1 MKRMTMLGFAIVI
14 VAVFGLVGCVSTPV
28 ESENCLYRQ
37 QGEKPAWVESD
48 SGVAGHY
55 TGVGCAGKGDGDP
68 LEQARKKALAALCEA
83 ISVSVK
89 SEVTIRVTDD
99 SVKGVSTSGSR
110 TLEQTVATR
119 SDLNLGDISEAGRWM
134 DSDNCLLW
142 IRLKVDRN
150 LVNQIIA
157 LKKVDDLYHKAVA
170 KGVSVS
176 PADRLK
182 WIADASL
189 ILKSV
194 DFSKLPAHYGT
205 RDLFTR
211 RLNEARDGI
220 AKQSAQG
227 KILFTVTGS
236 AALGPDARKAV
247 AERFMRGMNGKAVY
261 RDTDRCVDEAACLE
275 FGRGDN
281 AAFLVSIGA
290 DTDLARG
297 SMGMWKATLSL
308 SVTVSDLSENK
319 RLTERIAESG
329 SILTFD
335 RNRVDWQ
342 NIVDK
347 LFEDRKFYRVEEVLQ
362 GLKG

>member
-1 MKRMTMLGFAIVI
+1 MKRMMMLGFAIVI

-48 SGVAGHY
+48 PGVAGHY
-55 TGVGCAGKGDGDP
+55 TGVGCAGKGDGDQ

-83 ISVSVK
+83 VAVSVK
-89 SEVTIRVTDD
+89 SEVTIRVTDT
-99 SVKGVSTSGSR
+99 SGKGVARSGSR
-110 TLEQTVATR
+110 TLEHSVATL
-119 SDLNLGDISEAGRWM
+119 SDLDLGDISEAGRWL
-134 DSDNCLLW
+134 DPDNCLLW
-142 IRLKVDRN
+142 VRLKVDRN
-150 LVNQIIA
+150 LVNQYIT
-157 LKKVDDLYHKAVA
+157 LKKADALYHKAVD
-170 KGVSVS
+170 KNVSAM

-182 WIADASL
+182 WIAEASL

-194 DFSKLPAHYGT
+194 DFSSLPAHYGT
-205 RDLFTR
+205 RDLFTGR
-211 RLNEARDGI
+211 FSAAKD
-220 AKQSAQG
+220 AVTKQSAQG

-236 AALGPDARKAV
+236 ADLGPETKKAL

-281 AAFLVSIGA
+281 AAFLVAIGA

-308 SVTVSDLSENK
+308 SVTVSDLAKNK

-335 RNRVDWQ
+335 KNRVDWQ

-347 LFEDRKFYRVEEVLQ
+347 LFEEQKFHRVEEVLQ
-362 GLKG
+362 GLEG

>member
-1 MKRMTMLGFAIVI
+1 MKRMMMVGFATVI
-14 VAVFGLVGCVSTPV
+14 VAAGFLNGCVTTPV
-28 ESENCLYRQ
+28 EPDSCLYRQ
-37 QGEKPAWVESD
+37 EGAKPVWVESD

-55 TGVGCAGKGDGDP
+55 TGVGCAEKGEGEP
-68 LEQARKKALAALCEA
+68 LEQARKKALAALCDA
-83 ISVSVK
+83 IAVSVK
-89 SEVTIRVTDD
+89 SEVTLRVTDD

-119 SDLNLGDISEAGRWM
+119 SDLNLGDISEAGRWL
-134 DSDNCLLW
+134 DPDNCLLW

-150 LVNQIIA
+150 LVNQVIT
-157 LKKVDDLYHKAVA
+157 LKKTDDLYRKAMD
-170 KGVSVS
+170 KGISAS

-189 ILKSV
+189 ILESV
-194 DFSKLPAHYGT
+194 DFSMLPAQYGT
-205 RDLFTR
+205 RDLFIR
-211 RLNEARDGI
+211 RFSEARDEI
-220 AKQSAQG
+220 ASQSAQG

-261 RDTDRCVDEAACLE
+261 RDTDRCIDEAACLE
-275 FGRGDN
+275 FGRSDN
-281 AAFLVSIGA
+281 AAFLVAIGA
-290 DTDLARG
+290 DTDLVRG

-308 SVTVSDLSENK
+308 SVTVSDLAKNK
-319 RLTERIAESG
+319 RLTERISESG

-347 LFEDRKFYRVEEVLQ
+347 LFEDRKFQMVEEALK